1 MGLRYTGTS
10 AGFCADARGVPA
22 ASTNAKNSAK
32 PAVSRFPENAIRM
45 YGLSFVRIS
54 VLNWRGAASLFQ
66 QQQPRRIEQDA
77 PGLRPCAQG
86 APEVL
91 GNIRLQVVRI
101 SRAGFCVQP

>member
-1 MGLRYTGTS
+1 MGLRYTGAS

-22 ASTNAKNSAK
+22 ASTNAKSSAK

-45 YGLSFVRIS
+45 GLSFVRIS
-54 VLNWRGAASLFQ
+54 VLNRRGAASLFQ
-66 QQQPRRIEQDA
+66 QQQARRIEPNA

-101 SRAGFCVQP
+101 SR